1 MGNRAKFGRQY
12 LVAEAK
18 RQEAAPEERP
28 QQTPA
33 SSTQFLR
40 QVLRDARK
48 QRGLSQMELA
58 LRLGFSPR
66 HISFVE
72 VGRSRPSRSLIERWL
87 AEVGAQP
94 SVRRAALLHAGFA
107 PTADRAEADPMA
119 PAIDHPTELM
129 DRLLTVHDPFPA
141 FAFDADWRIR
151 RANRAARWLMGQVMP
166 DYLRTVPNDGGLD
179 MVMCCAHASGL
190 LSNMHNAATFGY
202 AHLAQLELEAVAN
215 PLLRPGVEALALSL
229 AARFGERPI
238 EPAPSAQVHF
248 SFSTPH
254 GQLDFL
260 RFQCLI
266 DLPQDVTLR
275 SMRVELSLPLND
287 LTREVMR
294 RAV

>member
-1 MGNRAKFGRQY
+1 M
-12 LVAEAK
+12 AEAE
-18 RQEAAPEERP
+18 RQQAAYDKLPRHDP
-28 QQTPA
+28 GN
-33 SSTQFLR
+33 STEFLR

-107 PTADRAEADPMA
+107 PASDQARGDPRA

-129 DRLLTVHDPFPA
+129 DQLLTVHDPFPA

-166 DYLRTVPNDGGLD
+166 DYMRTVPTDGGLD

-190 LSNMHNAATFGY
+190 LSNMRNPATFGY

-215 PLLRPGVEALALSL
+215 PRLRPGVEALALSL

-238 EPAPSAQVHF
+238 EPAPSSPVHF

-287 LTREVMR
+287 RTRDVMR
-294 RAV
+294 GAV